1 MASLSVHPDAE
12 AAARAAADRV
22 VAAIE
27 RARGERGAAHIAL
40 AGGNTPRRAYE
51 RLAADGL
58 DWSGVHLWFGDERC
72 VPPDDPESN
81 YRMVRESL
89 LEPTGIPTEQV
100 HRMKGEIDPEEA
112 VREYAAALPERL
124 DLAFLG
130 LGEDGH
136 TASLFPRH
144 PALFADG
151 VAVGVRGAPKPPPD
165 RVSLT
170 LPKLN
175 SSRRIVL
182 LTTGPGKAGALAQ
195 VVLGPD
201 DSIPASLLA
210 RDRLEIIADAAAL
223 GG

>member
-22 VAAIE
+22 VATIE
-27 RARGERGAAHIAL
+27 RARGERGIAHIAL

-51 RLAADGL
+51 LLAADGL
-58 DWSGVHLWFGDERC
+58 DWSSVHLWFGDERC

-89 LEPTGIPTEQV
+89 LEPAGIPADQV
-100 HRMKGEIDPEEA
+100 HRMKGEIDAEEA

-136 TASLFPRH
+136 TASLFPGDPLLED
-144 PALFADG
+144 PAP
-151 VAVGVRGAPKPPPD
+151 VRAVHRSKPPPRGITLGVGVLRGARE
-165 RVSLT
+165 RVILA
-170 LPKLN
+170 
-175 SSRRIVL
+175 
-182 LTTGPGKAGALAQ
+182 AGAGKKDA
-195 VVLGPD
+195 VAAVLRGPD
-201 DSIPASLLA
+201 PAYPSSLVDPDLIV
-210 RDRLEIIADAAAL
+210 DEAAAP
-223 GG
+223 